1 MKTFFGRDDGR
12 TPGSLAPLVRVVAAG
27 GETTGDIIFGN
38 SATFHALPNTIKT
51 ESNQAPD

>member
-1 MKTFFGRDDGR
+1 MKTFFGRDGR
-12 TPGSLAPLVRVVAAG
+12 TPGNLAPLVHVVAAG

-51 ESNQAPD
+51 ESDQAPD